1 MKKKLS
7 VIVAA
12 YNLENYIEK
21 CLDSLVNQT
30 YKDLEIIVIDDGS
43 TDNTGIKIKAY
54 KAIYNN
60 LIYIKKKNGGLSS
73 ARNLGLDYATGEYI
87 TFVDGDDYL
96 ELTTYD
102 IVMSKIIKEASDL
115 CIFSFNKIFSN
126 KIKKI
131 SLNKNLYDKDFLK
144 KIFAQSDE
152 ATIVVWN
159 KVFKRELIE
168 KSKLRFENKAYF
180 EDTGFILRY
189 LYLVKKISIEESQL
203 YNYVQRGSS
212 ITNKFNNMI
221 FDSKN
226 NTVKLI
232 EEFYRENKEYE
243 KYEQVIRDMELRMD
257 IYILNRALDNNI
269 NYEMKIFW
277 KNIFWS
283 KIPLKHKLVLV
294 LKKIKLYK
302 KIYYIRKYLINKEY
316 KIN

>member
-30 YKDLEIIVIDDGS
+30 YKDMEIIVIDDGS
-43 TDNTGIKIKAY
+43 IDNTAIKIKAY
-54 KAIYNN
+54 KKIYNN

-73 ARNLGLDYATGEYI
+73 ARNLGLDCATGEYI

-102 IVMSKIIKEASDL
+102 IVMRKIIKEASDL

-126 KIKKI
+126 RIKKI
-131 SLNKNLYDKDFLK
+131 SLNKDLYDKNFLK

-159 KVFKRELIE
+159 KIFKRELIE
-168 KSKLRFENKAYF
+168 KYKLRFENKAFF

-203 YNYVQRGSS
+203 YNYVQRASS
-212 ITNKFNNMI
+212 ITNKFNSLI

-232 EEFYRENKEYE
+232 EEFYKENKEYE
-243 KYEQVIRDMELRMD
+243 KYKQAIKDMELRMN
-257 IYILNRALDNNI
+257 IYILNKCLENNI
-269 NYEMKIFW
+269 DYNLSILWKEIFYTQV
-277 KNIFWS
+277 
-283 KIPLKHKLVLV
+283 PAKHRILLVLN
-294 LKKIKLYK
+294 KIKAYK
-302 KIYYIRKYLINKEY
+302 VIYKMIKYMK
-316 KIN
+316 

>member
-30 YKDLEIIVIDDGS
+30 YKDMEIIVIDDGS
-43 TDNTGIKIKAY
+43 IDNTAIKIKTY
-54 KAIYNN
+54 KKIYNN

-73 ARNLGLDYATGEYI
+73 ARNLGLDCATGEYI

-102 IVMSKIIKEASDL
+102 IVMRKIIKEASDL

-126 KIKKI
+126 RIKKI
-131 SLNKNLYDKDFLK
+131 SLNKDLYDKNFLK

-159 KVFKRELIE
+159 KIFKRELIE
-168 KSKLRFENKAYF
+168 KYKLRFENKAFF

-203 YNYVQRGSS
+203 YNYVQRASS
-212 ITNKFNNMI
+212 ITNKFNSLI

-232 EEFYRENKEYE
+232 EEFYKENKEYE
-243 KYEQVIRDMELRMD
+243 KYKQAIKDMELRMN
-257 IYILNRALDNNI
+257 IYILNKCLENNI
-269 NYEMKIFW
+269 DYNLSILWKEIFYTQV
-277 KNIFWS
+277 
-283 KIPLKHKLVLV
+283 PAKHRILLVLN
-294 LKKIKLYK
+294 KIKAYK
-302 KIYYIRKYLINKEY
+302 VIYKMIKYMK
-316 KIN
+316 